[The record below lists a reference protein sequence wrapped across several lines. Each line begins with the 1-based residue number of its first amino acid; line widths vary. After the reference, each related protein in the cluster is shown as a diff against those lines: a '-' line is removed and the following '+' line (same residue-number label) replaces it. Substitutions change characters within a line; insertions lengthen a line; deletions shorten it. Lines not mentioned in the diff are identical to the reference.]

1 MQKTTVV
8 AKIQLCI
15 LCLLNIFCHINKK
28 VKILMLYFV
37 FSVFYTI
44 FALSFHIII

>member
-1 MQKTTVV
+1 MQ
-8 AKIQLCI
+8 I
-15 LCLLNIFCHINKK
+15 LGLSFFFLAEIRINKK

-44 FALSFHIII
+44 FALYYIDKENR